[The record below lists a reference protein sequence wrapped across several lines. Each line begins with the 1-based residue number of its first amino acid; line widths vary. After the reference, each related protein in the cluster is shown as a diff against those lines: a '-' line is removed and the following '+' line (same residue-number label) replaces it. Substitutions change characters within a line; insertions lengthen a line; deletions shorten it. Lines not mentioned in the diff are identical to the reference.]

1 MELAQQGKLPDGLT
15 AVALSG
21 GKDSVACLHLLHKI
35 AAGNPRFDAERT
47 EAGHADEFWAHALA
61 LHAAEQPGA
70 RWKPLDLGE
79 AAGGDKRGRQSAALR
94 IVRGEAYP
102 WIDIRADDHPD
113 PLAELRRLLAV
124 AGERYLHVAETLPT
138 SDIVSGMLD
147 RSVIDLKIAEL
158 EDERKREGRASASF
172 ATPPA

>member
-1 MELAQQGKLPDGLT
+1 MTHIRYSGQHLCSDHFVRFFEKRAKLELAQQGKLPDGLT

-79 AAGGDKRGRQSAALR
+79 AAPGAQEQ
-94 IVRGEAYP
+94 EAF
-102 WIDIRADDHPD
+102 I
-113 PLAELRRLLAV
+113 
-124 AGERYLHVAETLPT
+124 
-138 SDIVSGMLD
+138 
-147 RSVIDLKIAEL
+147 
-158 EDERKREGRASASF
+158 
-172 ATPPA
+172 PA